1 MERRFMQTRG
11 RRAALVWIGVALLVV
26 SCGCAS
32 LKGKAGETAA
42 ADKPAPSPIVLASAK
57 ETLPQPTES
66 AAEHAQQQLA
76 LAEEQR
82 KGLALRV
89 QQLQSVLE
97 EKDATLAQADR
108 ELQAA
113 NAEINRT
120 HEDLKRWKL
129 ETATLREKLRKSE
142 DETLGALQSVVP
154 ALERMGDGK

>member
-1 MERRFMQTRG
+1 MQTRG
-11 RRAALVWIGVALLVV
+11 RRAVLGWIGVALLL
-26 SCGCAS
+26 SPCGCA
-32 LKGKAGETAA
+32 LFKGKGGETAV
-42 ADKPAPSPIVLASAK
+42 ADKPAPNPIVLASAK

-66 AAEHAQQQLA
+66 AAERAQQQLA

-82 KGLALRV
+82 KALALRV

-120 HEDLKRWKL
+120 REDLKRWKL

-154 ALERMGDGK
+154 ALERIGDGK